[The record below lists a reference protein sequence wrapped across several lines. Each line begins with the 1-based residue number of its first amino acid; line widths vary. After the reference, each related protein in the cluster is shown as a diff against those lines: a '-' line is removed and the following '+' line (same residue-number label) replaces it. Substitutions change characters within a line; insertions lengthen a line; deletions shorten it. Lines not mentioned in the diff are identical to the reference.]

1 MLQYTPPFL
10 LPIQMIGFMFTLSAC
25 VYHAT
30 PEGTYARIDL
40 PIHQQTTI
48 HKTVTVNAPAGTTV
62 IMSEHVPVSAYG
74 QTPTIHCRNSR
85 HQSCYQ
91 RVLPPPRP
99 VHRIQGQGG
108 SVSQSRQGYFY
119 SY

>member
-1 MLQYTPPFL
+1 MLQYAPPFL

-48 HKTVTVNAPAGTTV
+48 HKTVTVNAPAGTTD
-62 IMSEHVPVSAYG
+62 
-74 QTPTIHCRNSR
+74 RK
-85 HQSCYQ
+85 
-91 RVLPPPRP
+91 
-99 VHRIQGQGG
+99 
-108 SVSQSRQGYFY
+108 SVV
-119 SY
+119 